1 MRGFDC
7 PQWPSVPYRIAAI
20 DLEHAPCPS
29 RRNCPACY
37 ERFGDELTNEL
48 VDWFNQVDAT
58 YRGELRELNELNFAR
73 FDAKLE
79 QRAAELDA
87 KLEQRTAELD
97 AKIEQRTA
105 QLDAKIEQRTAQ
117 LDAKLEQRIAEVKA
131 ELHAGLAMLEGRLL
145 ARIGVLEG
153 GLIGRIGMVEG
164 RLTRLT
170 VLLWVTL
177 VATLLGVLRLT

>member
-105 QLDAKIEQRTAQ
+105 QLDAK
-117 LDAKLEQRIAEVKA
+117 LEQRIAEVKA